1 MQAADQTAQHTLLS
15 GNPGAKRRRLDTMA
29 LPVQVYEYRFNVIF
43 DDAYAS
49 VSYTNYNFQVF
60 SQADSCTVCS
70 LNDTFVGVNRC
81 LSYVLHLLDHVDY

>member
-1 MQAADQTAQHTLLS
+1 
-15 GNPGAKRRRLDTMA
+15 MA
-29 LPVQVYEYRFNVIF
+29 LPVQVYEYRFNVLF

-60 SQADSCTVCS
+60 SQADSCRVCS

-81 LSYVLHLLDHVDY
+81 LSCVLHLIDHVDY

>member
-1 MQAADQTAQHTLLS
+1 
-15 GNPGAKRRRLDTMA
+15 MA
-29 LPVQVYEYRFNVIF
+29 LAVFQVYEYRFNVVF
-43 DDAYAS
+43 DEAYAS

-81 LSYVLHLLDHVDY
+81 LPLYYSLD